1 MLPQVNLQCL
11 DEVVPHNTDPES
23 ATYRS
28 QKERLERNE
37 FFKECLAPPVLVLKV
52 HQNAWHGCTNAC
64 LQEIKITRNLC
75 SAHLLTRSTDTWQKE
90 RSKQA
95 SCKALT

>member
-1 MLPQVNLQCL
+1 MLLQVNLQCL

-37 FFKECLAPPVLVLKV
+37 FFKECLAPLISVLKV

-64 LQEIKITRNLC
+64 LQKIKITHNLC
-75 SAHLLTRSTDTWQKE
+75 SAHLLTRSSDTWQKE

>member
-1 MLPQVNLQCL
+1 MLLQVNLQCL

-37 FFKECLAPPVLVLKV
+37 FFKECLAPPVSVLKV
-52 HQNAWHGCTNAC
+52 RQDAWHGCTNAR
-64 LQEIKITRNLC
+64 LQENSPIICAQRTCLLC
-75 SAHLLTRSTDTWQKE
+75 QLTRGQK
-90 RSKQA
+90 
-95 SCKALT
+95 